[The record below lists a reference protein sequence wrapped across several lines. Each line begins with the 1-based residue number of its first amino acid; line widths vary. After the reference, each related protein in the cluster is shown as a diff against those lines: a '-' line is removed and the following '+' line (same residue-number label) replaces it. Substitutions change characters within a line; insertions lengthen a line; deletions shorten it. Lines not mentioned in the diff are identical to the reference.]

1 MKIYIV
7 VFTSYNS
14 WGEIQKR
21 FNLKAFKDRACANHR
36 MVAEAL
42 TYARDGFAVSL
53 VNDGVYINT
62 MRAERKN
69 TKICEEEIIEIR
81 VIEMEVK

>member
-1 MKIYIV
+1 MKVYLV
-7 VFTSYNS
+7 VFTRYNS

-21 FNLKAFKDRACANHR
+21 FVIKCYKERACANNR
-36 MVAEAL
+36 MIMEAL
-42 TYARDGFAVSL
+42 TYAGDGYTVSL

-69 TKICEEEIIEIR
+69 TKIMEEEIIEIR
-81 VIEMEVK
+81 VIEKEVK